1 MSLALKLLRGGTVLA
16 NKLAA
21 SPRATPAS
29 KEPAVEPRPV
39 EPASSRHAKPVHEVD
54 CPVCSEDGPSI
65 TCAKACGRAYHPDC
79 LPELRGRT
87 KKGLPIWPD
96 WVCPP
101 CRGAHRLGP
110 VVVAEGGDPSS
121 TSLERVANGGVLGA
135 LLEQLNVA
143 ASLRPVSLMHDEACR
158 SCGGP
163 SSDVDPL
170 VLCDGVGCSS
180 AWHIAC
186 APTLAALG
194 AVPDGDW
201 LCATCTNVTNTPA
214 AEEPDTRS
222 GTVVAGGDSDEHCA
236 SVAFVAAK
244 VPVEP
249 SAPVKASESVCEP
262 AAAPARAGKKTARR
276 SPRKLAS
283 CISSSEPADAAAV
296 FETELPAPAAL
307 TTESATDMPPGDSAD
322 TVVPFDDAIEGW
334 AGGAAKWTALVAK
347 ARDAR
352 VKDELRH
359 PPKYSYLS
367 RCRWRVPRP
376 KSSRRGSDE
385 GVCQCEAGGSA
396 CDDSCL
402 NRGLNIECTAATC
415 SWGADD
421 GPERRCLNR
430 DLQRRNNSR
439 IVARPTPGKGW
450 GLFAES
456 DIPAGAFVV
465 EYTGEILDDA
475 LCEQRLLEYKAAGQA
490 HYHIMEISRDLVID
504 A

>member
-1 MSLALKLLRGGTVLA
+1 MSLVLKLLRGGKALA

-29 KEPAVEPRPV
+29 KEPLEPRSVEPV
-39 EPASSRHAKPVHEVD
+39 SSRAKPVHEAD

-65 TCAKACGRAYHPDC
+65 MCAKVCGRAYHPDC
-79 LPELRGRT
+79 LPELRGRM

-121 TSLERVANGGVLGA
+121 TTLERVANGGVLGA

-194 AVPDGDW
+194 AVPDGEW
-201 LCATCTNVTNTPA
+201 LCAACANMTTPTTA
-214 AEEPDTRS
+214 EPDTRS
-222 GTVVAGGDSDEHCA
+222 GTVVTEGDSNERGASTA
-236 SVAFVAAK
+236 SVTPTVTR
-244 VPVEP
+244 EP
-249 SAPVKASESVCEP
+249 SAPVHASESVCEP
-262 AAAPARAGKKTARR
+262 AAPAVAGKKAARR
-276 SPRKLAS
+276 NARKRLP
-283 CISSSEPADAAAV
+283 CVSSNEPGNAAIV
-296 FETELPAPAAL
+296 ETESPAPAAL
-307 TTESATDMPPGDSAD
+307 TVDAATDVSPGDSAD
-322 TVVPFDDAIEGW
+322 TVAPFDDAIEGW
-334 AGGAAKWTALVAK
+334 AGGTAKWTALVAK

-385 GVCQCEAGGSA
+385 GVCQCEAADSA

-421 GPERRCLNR
+421 GPERHCLNR